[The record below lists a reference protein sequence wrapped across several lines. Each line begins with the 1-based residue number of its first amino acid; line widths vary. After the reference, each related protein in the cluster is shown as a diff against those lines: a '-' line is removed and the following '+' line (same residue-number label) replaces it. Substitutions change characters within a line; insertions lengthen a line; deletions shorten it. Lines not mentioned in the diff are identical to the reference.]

1 MTHSRKLVTLLSA
14 NRSVLILL
22 PLVVFFTLENDQF
35 WTSANLSSV
44 LIQATFTGTIAVA
57 MAVAFIGREFDLSV
71 GSTLALTGFVAV
83 KFSDTSPTLAFV
95 AAILAG
101 AACGLVNGFIVG
113 VMRVNAFI
121 ATLGTLSI
129 ISGLTLLL
137 SNQQSVSSNSLTFL
151 TLATKQIGPVP
162 VFAIVFGL
170 LALLTHLVMKLT
182 PVGVT
187 IRALGNNP
195 EFSRLNGVA
204 IVKYRVGIFVFTGVA
219 AGISG
224 AMTASW
230 IGGADPNVGS
240 STPLLVISAVI
251 LGGVSLYGGVGT
263 IPQSVGGV
271 LVLTVFVNGMTLLNI
286 SPYYQTCFEGV
297 VLVLV
302 VTAAALFN
310 ADVMTKLWLGSLR
323 ARIRRAW
330 AATVPAQ
337 GHPESA
343 HATGGDG
350 PDIL

>member
-1 MTHSRKLVTLLSA
+1 MTYSRQLSRVFSA

-22 PLVVFFTLENDQF
+22 ILIAFFAVENDQF
-35 WTSANLSSV
+35 LTSTNLSSV
-44 LIQATFTGTIAVA
+44 LIEATFTGIIAVA
-57 MAVAFIGREFDLSV
+57 MAVAFVGREFDLSV
-71 GSTLALTGFVAV
+71 GSILALSGFVAV
-83 KFSDTSPTLAFV
+83 KFSDKSPALAFV

-129 ISGLTLLL
+129 IGGLTLLL
-137 SNQQSVSSNSLTFL
+137 SGQQSVSSNSLTFL

-162 VFAIVFGL
+162 LFAIVFVV

-195 EFSRLNGVA
+195 EFCRVNGVA
-204 IVKYRVGIFVFTGVA
+204 IVKYRIGIFVFTGIA

-230 IGGADPNVGS
+230 IGGADPNVGQN
-240 STPLLVISAVI
+240 TPLLVISAVI

-263 IPQSVGGV
+263 IPQAVGGV

-286 SPYYQTCFEGV
+286 SPYYQTCLEGV

-302 VTAAALFN
+302 VTTAALFN
-310 ADVMTKLWLGSLR
+310 ADVMTKVWLGSLR
-323 ARIRRAW
+323 ARIRTAW
-330 AATVPAQ
+330 ATSFPAQ
-337 GHPESA
+337 GRAEDV
-343 HATGGDG
+343 HATGGDAR
-350 PDIL
+350 DIV

>member
-1 MTHSRKLVTLLSA
+1 MTRSRKLVHLLSA

-22 PLVVFFTLENDQF
+22 PLVAFFTLENDQF
-35 WTSANLSSV
+35 WTSSNLSSV
-44 LIQATFTGTIAVA
+44 LIQATFTGIIGVA

-71 GSTLALTGFVAV
+71 GSILALTGFVAV
-83 KFSDTSPTLAFV
+83 RFSDHGSTLAFV
-95 AAILAG
+95 AAIVAG

-113 VMRVNAFI
+113 VMKVNAFI

-137 SNQQSVSSNSLTFL
+137 TNQQSVSSNSLTFL
-151 TLATKQIGPVP
+151 SLATKQVGPVP
-162 VFAIVFGL
+162 VFAIVFAA
-170 LALLTHLVMKLT
+170 LALVTHLVMTLT

-195 EFSRLNGVA
+195 EFCRVNGVA
-204 IVKYRVGIFVFTGVA
+204 IVKYRIGIFVFTGIA

-230 IGGADPNVGS
+230 IGGADPNVGQ

-263 IPQSVGGV
+263 IPQAVGGV

-286 SPYYQTCFEGV
+286 SPYYQTCLEGV

-302 VTAAALFN
+302 VTTAALFN
-310 ADVMTKLWLGSLR
+310 ADVMTKVWLASLR
-323 ARIRRAW
+323 ARIRSAW
-330 AATVPAQ
+330 ATGYPAQ
-337 GHPESA
+337 RRPEGV
-343 HATGGDG
+343 HVTGGG
-350 PDIL
+350 GRDIV